1 MNGAG
6 EKNMRAGGGGGGRG
20 NVFFKWLLG
29 QSMVLLGGIEGG
41 SSLGPS
47 LWANPV

>member
-6 EKNMRAGGGGGGRG
+6 EKNMRAGGGGRG

-41 SSLGPS
+41 GSLGRFF
-47 LWANPV
+47 VG